1 MRPFFSYHMPSFTF
15 PGVADADL
23 FDKVVELA
31 QAAEKSGFDMVT
43 VMDHFYQIEAVGS
56 EEEPM
61 LEGYAALSALAMR
74 TERVLLGTMVTG
86 VTYRNPAM
94 LAKTVTTLDVISK
107 GRAVLGIGAA
117 WNDSEHAGYGIEFPA
132 IGERED
138 RLEEALTIARAMF
151 TEERPSFK
159 GEHYRIERAL
169 NHPRPIQPRGP
180 KILIGGGGEKRTLKL
195 AARFADITNWFG
207 TLDEASHKLAVLDR
221 HCEAVGRDPSEILR
235 TVSLPIVVVDSAL
248 DKASAMAAIPAE
260 RRGSFTAVTV
270 PEGADLVRRYMDAGF
285 GGFVFRNAVA
295 RTPEAVTRLG
305 DLVKLSRSEGI
316 AA

>member
-1 MRPFFSYHMPSFTF
+1 MRPFFGYHMPSFTF
-15 PGVADADL
+15 PGAADTDL

-43 VMDHFYQIEAVGS
+43 VMDHFYQIEVVGN

-74 TERVLLGTMVTG
+74 TERVLLGTMVSG

-117 WNDSEHAGYGIEFPA
+117 WNASEHAGYGIEFPA

-151 TEERPSFK
+151 TEERPSFEGK
-159 GEHYRIERAL
+159 HYRIDRAL
-169 NHPRPIQPRGP
+169 NRPRPIQAGGP
-180 KILIGGGGEKRTLKL
+180 KILVGGGGEKRTLKL

-207 TLDEASHKLAVLDR
+207 TLEEASAKLGVLDR
-221 HCEAVGRDPSEILR
+221 HCEAVGRDPAEILR
-235 TVSLPIVVVDSAL
+235 TVSIPVVVVDSERDRA
-248 DKASAMAAIPAE
+248 AAMAAIPEE

-270 PEGADLVRRYMDAGF
+270 QEGADLVGRYIDAGF
-285 GGFVFRNAVA
+285 GGFIFRNAVA
-295 RTPEAVTRLG
+295 RTPGSVVRLG
-305 DLVKLSRSEGI
+305 ELVKLVRSEGVP
-316 AA
+316 A